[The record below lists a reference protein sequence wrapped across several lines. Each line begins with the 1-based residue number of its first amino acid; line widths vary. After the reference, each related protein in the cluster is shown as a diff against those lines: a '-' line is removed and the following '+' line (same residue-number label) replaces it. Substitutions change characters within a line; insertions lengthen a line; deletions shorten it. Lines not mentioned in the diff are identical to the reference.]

1 MDSSH
6 PMIITISGNPGSGK
20 STIAKLVVQ
29 KLRYER
35 VYAGGIMRD
44 TAKEQ
49 GLTLEQFMSYLS
61 TNPKVEQEIDYK
73 VRDIAYALERTQK
86 NILVEGRVQYHLI
99 PNSIKIYIKV
109 DAKEGAH
116 RILKDLQDTQTSQQ
130 RNQQTASTIEEVIK
144 LNEQREETDAQRYQK
159 LYGIDHRIETQY
171 DLVIDTTN
179 ITAQQAANKLI
190 TYIENREK
198 KQQKA
203 L

>member
-1 MDSSH
+1 
-6 PMIITISGNPGSGK
+6 MIITISGNPGSGK

-35 VYAGGIMRD
+35 VYAGSIMRD
-44 TAKEQ
+44 TAREQ

-73 VRDIAYALERTQK
+73 VRDIAYALERTKK

-109 DAKEGAH
+109 DAKEGAR

-130 RNQQTASTIEEVIK
+130 RNQQIASTIEEVIK

-179 ITAQQAANKLI
+179 ITAQQAADKLI